1 MAYKYDSD
9 LEFLKRLSSN
19 DLKDLFDVLVYD
31 EDGTL
36 RMNEEL
42 TSSTEYQRYGHDY
55 AKYPRRIAEE
65 LQHYGGNS
73 FMNFFRNEGVLYK
86 EILCDA
92 CDHLDIN
99 YNERSATSLIE
110 QNMLSKLLKDSLEK
124 MSGREIKELCD
135 GLGMTN
141 IDKVIGE
148 NKQVLI
154 ASVLTLFKAG
164 GSHSYALAVSV
175 ADAMV
180 RQTLG
185 HGLSSVVGK
194 VALKKTLGI
203 LAGPIGWVITG
214 ALVSINLAGPAY
226 RVTVPACVLVAT
238 LRKKLKAEEAKLK
251 AEQARLKA
259 EQARLKAERAR
270 LKAERARL
278 KAEQEAD
285 KTEKMWY
292 LSIISIVLIGL
303 VVLAVFY
310 MKGKHHSSDNPNNN
324 PKSGVEKLKNPS
336 HKN

>member
-1 MAYKYDSD
+1 M
-9 LEFLKRLSSN
+9 
-19 DLKDLFDVLVYD
+19 
-31 EDGTL
+31 
-36 RMNEEL
+36 
-42 TSSTEYQRYGHDY
+42 
-55 AKYPRRIAEE
+55 
-65 LQHYGGNS
+65 
-73 FMNFFRNEGVLYK
+73 
-86 EILCDA
+86 CDA
-92 CDHLDIN
+92 YDHLDIN

-124 MSGREIKELCD
+124 MSRREIKELCD

-148 NKQVLI
+148 SKQVLI
-154 ASVLTLFKAG
+154 ASVLTLFKVG

-194 VALKKTLGI
+194 VVLKKTLGI

-238 LRKKLKAEEAKLK
+238 LRKKLKAEQE
-251 AEQARLKA
+251 ARLKA
-259 EQARLKAERAR
+259 EQAEQEAKLKA
-270 LKAERARL
+270 K
-278 KAEQEAD
+278 QEAD

-292 LSIISIVLIGL
+292 LAIISIVLIGL
-303 VVLAVFY
+303 AVLAVFY
-310 MKGKHHSSDNPNNN
+310 MKGKHHSSNNPNNN